1 MLKPQIDTPKTL
13 GATLVLLD
21 VIERKEVIKKEDGS
35 FDKTDNILGYN
46 YEVVCLERK
55 LEKIIVKTEE
65 KRPLFDPDEEIPGDT
80 LVAFE
85 NLTITPWVKDGWI
98 QLSFKASKCII
109 DEEQEE

>member
-55 LEKIIVKTEE
+55 FEKIIVKTEE

-85 NLTITPWVKDGWI
+85 NLTITPWVKDG
-98 QLSFKASKCII
+98 
-109 DEEQEE
+109 